1 MIAEDRSPNNWD
13 CVAPGGRFGIGRCPS
28 WVLDIVLRSSS
39 VMVIRAVNFLISLHR
54 VVMRKEFFIADDS
67 AASVDFLDVRGIRRR
82 WGAS

>member
-1 MIAEDRSPNNWD
+1 MKFSLSKMVMHPSSAISTTEMIAENRSPNNWD

-54 VVMRKEFFIADDS
+54 VVMRK
-67 AASVDFLDVRGIRRR
+67 
-82 WGAS
+82 